1 MESEEAMLVLKKSE
15 GCCEEREGEVERV
28 SDRSELMLSPASLY
42 LQANDRIVL
51 PFLFSIAKEYFLFEC
66 DVECMC

>member
-28 SDRSELMLSPASLY
+28 SDRSELSSELMLSPATPASLY
-42 LQANDRIVL
+42 LQANDPIVL
-51 PFLFSIAKEYFLFEC
+51 PFLFSIAKE
-66 DVECMC
+66 